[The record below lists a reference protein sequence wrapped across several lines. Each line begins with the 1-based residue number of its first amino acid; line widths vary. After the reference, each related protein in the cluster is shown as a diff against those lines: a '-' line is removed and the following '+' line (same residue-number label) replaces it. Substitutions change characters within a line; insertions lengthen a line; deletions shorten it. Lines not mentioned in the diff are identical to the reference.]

1 MMRGGGKKMLNA
13 FVFVLVTA
21 CFVAQMC
28 GIAFRIRQMASR
40 RANPDDVSESAL
52 DTDGDDQP
60 DLWKVNIGR
69 FGPHDCKFT
78 LEDSNSDG
86 APDLL
91 TLVTAH
97 ITCKM
102 FDDDKDGRFDRQLV
116 ELADIGD
123 ENSRYD
129 YHDLDLDGRL
139 DVMEHKEA
147 DETAASYV
155 FMKDRLVRAQVV
167 PSYDPRHAWITQ
179 PDGSQRM
186 MVFENGAWKVSQQ

>member
-1 MMRGGGKKMLNA
+1 
-13 FVFVLVTA
+13 
-21 CFVAQMC
+21 
-28 GIAFRIRQMASR
+28 
-40 RANPDDVSESAL
+40 
-52 DTDGDDQP
+52 
-60 DLWKVNIGR
+60 
-69 FGPHDCKFT
+69 
-78 LEDSNSDG
+78 
-86 APDLL
+86 
-91 TLVTAH
+91 
-97 ITCKM
+97 M

-116 ELADIGD
+116 EVADIGD